1 MQALTERFLRGFPAP
16 MRWRGLVVAL
26 AAGLLVWVQPLFT
39 SAHAYIVRADPAAGA
54 VVHTEPRRVQ
64 IWFDESVQAVFDAVR
79 VVNQTGQRV
88 DERDARI
95 DAKDPHL
102 LECTLQPHLSP
113 GLYTVEWRVISAD
126 GHPVSGDIPFRIAG
140 AASAPG
146 GTATGRGQA
155 ETAPAQAT
163 RGYVP
168 GPDMVVIRGLSY
180 LGVAVSLGATLL
192 ITAVL
197 AGMAGVQRAR
207 RRLRWLRVAGSC
219 ALLVGV
225 GLSLPL
231 QTRVDADIGWGQ
243 AFSPSLLGLMLSA
256 TKFGHIWPWQL
267 GLTLALLALSC
278 FALLADRAL
287 TRWDREQVDEAPT
300 VAADTY
306 VLTRVWLGLLE
317 ISICTVAAAVLL
329 CQALTGHA
337 GAETAPVWPVISDVA
352 HMLAASVWLGGV
364 VGLLLLA
371 FAGDRR
377 IWVSALRRFGPWAGA
392 SLVVLAGTGLYA
404 ALLHVPTWYALWRTS
419 YGRTLLIKVVLVF
432 IMALLGALH
441 FWLVRRGHT
450 LSAGRTAEVG
460 GAPAETT
467 GEAPAGSTGA
477 KTPTGV
483 DRLPRRLPTLW
494 MEAGLG
500 VCILAV
506 TAVLAN
512 LPTAMAAPGPVDK
525 TLALAKDVQARVQV
539 TPNVLGV
546 NRLVVQLTR
555 DGKPDTDVQQ
565 VTVTFTMLDMSMP
578 NETVRLQE
586 HHPGRYTAR
595 GAWLSMAG
603 HWRVRVHVLTQ
614 EFTDENA
621 ELQMVVG
628 SQSAD

>member
-1 MQALTERFLRGFPAP
+1 MPPFAEHSLRDFKFNTCWRALVA
-16 MRWRGLVVAL
+16 AL
-26 AAGLLVWVQPLFT
+26 AAGLLVWVQPLFV
-39 SAHAYIVRADPAAGA
+39 SAHAYIVRANPSAGA
-54 VVHTEPRRVQ
+54 VVHKEPRRVQ
-64 IWFDESVQAVFDAVR
+64 IWFDESVQAVFDAMR

-88 DERDARI
+88 DEHDARI
-95 DAKDPHL
+95 DARDSHL
-102 LECTLQPHLSP
+102 LECTLQPHLPP

-146 GTATGRGQA
+146 GAAAGQGQA
-155 ETAPAQAT
+155 ETAPAQVT
-163 RGYVP
+163 SGYLP
-168 GPDMVVIRGLSY
+168 GPDMVVIRALSY
-180 LGVAVSLGATLL
+180 LGIAVSLGATLL
-192 ITAVL
+192 VTAVL
-197 AGMAGVQRAR
+197 ARLPGVQRAR
-207 RRLRWLRVAGSC
+207 RRLRWLRVAGAC

-231 QTRVDADIGWGQ
+231 QTRVDAGIGWGQ
-243 AFSPSLLGLMLSA
+243 AFSPGLLGLMLSA
-256 TKFGHIWPWQL
+256 TKFGHIWPWQF
-267 GLTLALLALSC
+267 GLALALLALSC
-278 FALLADRAL
+278 FSLPADRAL
-287 TRWDREQVDEAPT
+287 TRWDRERAEETPT

-306 VLTRVWLGLLE
+306 ILTIVWMGMLE

-329 CQALTGHA
+329 CQALSGHA
-337 GAETAPVWPVISDVA
+337 GAESAPAWPVIADVA

-364 VGLLLLA
+364 TGLLLLA
-371 FAGDRR
+371 FVGDVRL
-377 IWVSALRRFGPWAGA
+377 WVSALRRFGPWAGA

-419 YGRTLLIKVVLVF
+419 YGQTLLVKVVLVF

-441 FWLVRRGHT
+441 FWLVRRSHT
-450 LSAGRTAEVG
+450 GSAGQSAAAGATAK
-460 GAPAETT
+460 T
-467 GEAPAGSTGA
+467 GDTPAGSTGPEA
-477 KTPTGV
+477 PASAGGL
-483 DRLPRRLPTLW
+483 RRRLPTLW
-494 MEAGLG
+494 VEAGLG

-525 TLALAKDVQARVQV
+525 TVALAKDVQARVQV

-546 NRLVVQLTR
+546 NRLVVQLTHNGR
-555 DGKPDTDVQQ
+555 PDTDAQQ

-578 NETVRLQE
+578 DETVRLQE
-586 HHPGRYTAR
+586 RDPGRYTAR

-621 ELQMVVG
+621 EFQMVVG